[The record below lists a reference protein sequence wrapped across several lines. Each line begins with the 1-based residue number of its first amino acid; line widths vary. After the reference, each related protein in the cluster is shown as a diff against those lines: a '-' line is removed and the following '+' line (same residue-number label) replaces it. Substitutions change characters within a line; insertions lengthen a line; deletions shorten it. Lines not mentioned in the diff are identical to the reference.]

1 MLLDFNI
8 KNSAPGSTKK
18 DRTIVDTAILNS
30 MPLLDASPAKC
41 PDDISFEFKH
51 CDQLI

>member
-18 DRTIVDTAILNS
+18 DRAIDYTAIPNS
-30 MPLLDASPAKC
+30 TPILDASPAKC
-41 PDDISFEFKH
+41 PDDISFGFTF
-51 CDQLI
+51 LLSYN

>member
-18 DRTIVDTAILNS
+18 DRASADPAILNS
-30 MPLLDASPAKC
+30 LPLLDASPAKC
-41 PDDISFEFKH
+41 PDVICFGFKH
-51 CDQLI
+51 YVQLM